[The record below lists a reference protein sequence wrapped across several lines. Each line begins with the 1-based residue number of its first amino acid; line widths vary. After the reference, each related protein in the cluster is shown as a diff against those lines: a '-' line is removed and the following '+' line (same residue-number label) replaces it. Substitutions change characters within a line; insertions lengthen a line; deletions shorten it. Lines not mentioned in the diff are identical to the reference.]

1 MLEDINDSKFKI
13 VKNCPSCKKELI
25 GYTAL
30 SRRDNK
36 TEICSECGMKEAIV
50 NFINMQKAD

>member
-1 MLEDINDSKFKI
+1 MNNIKYIEIPKF
-13 VKNCPSCKKELI
+13 CPSCKKELI

-36 TEICSECGMKEAIV
+36 TEIYSECGMKEVIV
-50 NFINMQKAD
+50 NFINMQKV